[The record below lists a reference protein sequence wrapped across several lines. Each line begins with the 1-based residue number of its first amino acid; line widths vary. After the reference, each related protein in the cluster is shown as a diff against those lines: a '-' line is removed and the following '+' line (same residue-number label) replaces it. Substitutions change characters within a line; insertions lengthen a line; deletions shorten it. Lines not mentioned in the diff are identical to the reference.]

1 MEKRYEK
8 GRYYQY
14 LGFYLGTR
22 KTTLIDKTN
31 KKEHIFSTG
40 VYDGGGAVILNRV
53 LINHF

>member
-8 GRYYQY
+8 GSYYQY

-22 KTTLIDKTN
+22 KTTLADKTN

-40 VYDGGGAVILNRV
+40 VYDGGGAVILNRI
-53 LINHF
+53 LIK